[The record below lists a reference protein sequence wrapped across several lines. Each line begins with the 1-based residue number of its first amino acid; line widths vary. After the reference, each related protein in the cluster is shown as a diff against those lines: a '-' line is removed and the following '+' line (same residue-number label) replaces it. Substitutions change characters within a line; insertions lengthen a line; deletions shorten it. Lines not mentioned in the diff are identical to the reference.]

1 VICWIPTPNGRINA
15 FPATL
20 CEVEVAEPPASLHH
34 PSQKSL
40 ANVRGVRVELVRIY
54 REAKAGLLDPLL
66 FGRLVNCLNT
76 IQSMDNGL
84 LLERRVEELE
94 THVKP
99 KPNGRAEIRP

>member
-1 VICWIPTPNGRINA
+1 MA
-15 FPATL
+15 FLATL
-20 CEVEVAEPPASLHH
+20 CERQVAGLPTELHH

-54 REAKAGLLDPLL
+54 REVKAGLLHPIL

-94 THVKP
+94 AHVVKP
-99 KPNGRAEIRP
+99 KPNGHGRAGARL